1 MSGREVIP
9 SALSGERVDRV
20 VSLVADVSRAEA
32 TRLVTAGAVRLDG
45 VVVTAGKA
53 RVVADQTIEI
63 DLSARAT
70 SHTPTANP
78 AVDLDVVHADEHL
91 VVVDKPAGLVVHPA
105 PGHHDDTLVNGLLAR
120 FPEIGS
126 VGEPHRPGI
135 VHRLDVGTSG
145 LLLVARSDRAHAELT
160 AALRQRRVTRE
171 YLAVVCGVMDND
183 AGVIEAPVG
192 RDPRDPMRMA
202 VVVTGRPSRTR
213 FEVVARY
220 AGPDTTLVRCRLETG
235 RTHQI
240 RVHLAAVGHPVL
252 ADATYGGVRERVTL
266 QRPFLHAALLRLVH
280 PVTGESLVF
289 TSPLPDD
296 LTAVLAALTP
306 RGPGGADATAT
317 STDPAVRAGQP
328 PVGAG

>member
-1 MSGREVIP
+1 VSGRETIP
-9 SALSGERVDRV
+9 PALAGERVDRV
-20 VSLVADVSRAEA
+20 VSLVADVSRSEA
-32 TRLVTAGAVRLDG
+32 TRLVAAGAVRLDG
-45 VVVTAGKA
+45 VVATAGKE
-53 RVVADQTIEI
+53 RVAADQTLEI
-63 DLSARAT
+63 DQTARAT
-70 SHTPTANP
+70 SDVPVANP
-78 AVDLDVVHADEHL
+78 AVDIDVVHADEHL

-120 FPEIGS
+120 FPEIGT

-145 LLLVARSDRAHAELT
+145 LLLVARTDRAHAELT

-171 YLAVVCGVMDND
+171 YLAVVCGLVEND
-183 AGVIEAPVG
+183 TGVIEAPVG

-266 QRPFLHAALLRLVH
+266 HRPFLHAALLRLVH
-280 PVTGESLVF
+280 PVTGASLVF

-296 LTAVLAALTP
+296 LSAVLATLTP
-306 RGPGGADATAT
+306 HDRDGVGETERSSGP
-317 STDPAVRAGQP
+317 VAGVAQP